1 MIINIVP
8 LPKGSLYNNNAVI
21 KPTQLP
27 TVIPHGKNPRRGNIG
42 LTLPYVVI
50 LFKDDIGM
58 VSPLNKVIVE
68 SNIDVTM
75 GYSMVDTVV
84 SI

>member
-1 MIINIVP
+1 
-8 LPKGSLYNNNAVI
+8 
-21 KPTQLP
+21 
-27 TVIPHGKNPRRGNIG
+27 
-42 LTLPYVVI
+42 VI